1 MKQANKTNPNK
12 KIQLDAF
19 KAGMEYAALHIL
31 GNVPKN
37 APHIHIIADKQTKI
51 MCKAYH
57 MKRLPSNFTSYHN
70 EQA

>member
-1 MKQANKTNPNK
+1 MKQANKTKQTKNHLK
-12 KIQLDAF
+12 LQAF

-37 APHIHIIADKQTKI
+37 APHIHIIAYKQTKI
-51 MCKAYH
+51 MSKAYK

-70 EQA
+70 S

>member
-31 GNVPKN
+31 GNVPNKN

-51 MCKAYH
+51 MSKAYH

-70 EQA
+70 E

>member
-31 GNVPKN
+31 GNVAKG
-37 APHIHIIADKQTKI
+37 HIIADKQTKI
-51 MCKAYH
+51 MSKAYK